1 MSAKNENKI
10 SVLKAS
16 PFTKAFKKL
25 NKQNKEL
32 VEDEIDLII
41 ENPEIGEQK
50 KGGLSHLRVHKF
62 SMNRQQVLLGYS
74 WLEEQ
79 LEIWLLKIG
88 PHENFYDKAKNR
100 RDVDLSSMNKNKKL
114 DKD

>member
-1 MSAKNENKI
+1 MSEKNESEI

-16 PFTKAFKKL
+16 PFTKTFKKL
-25 NKQNKEL
+25 SKQNKEL

-50 KGGLSHLRVHKF
+50 KGDLSHLRVHKF

-79 LEIWLLKIG
+79 LEIWLLNIG
-88 PHENFYDKAKNR
+88 PHENFYDKVKNR
-100 RDVDLSSMNKNKKL
+100 RDVDLSAMGKDNNP
-114 DKD
+114 DKE